1 MGSIHSS
8 ILIESEHNKKQK
20 TRKTP
25 TFPEKTFEKMFKSS
39 VLFGFSQLATLGFAD
54 VARMVEKMKNSLNST
69 GVTDRAFTGAV
80 ANSLNDL
87 INNHGAY
94 GCWCYFYDDVGRGKG
109 TPVDEIDAF
118 CKLLNEGYECAIR
131 DSEDE
136 GVSCV
141 PWEVDYFP
149 GLGVGTNLY
158 NSCKELNDN
167 VCSIRACAIEGHFTN
182 NLVAILL
189 AGNSMNYADYGHFDG
204 FDASH
209 DAGCPV
215 KPGVKGSP
223 ANKSCCGAY
232 PARFPYKNLDGDR
245 ACCGSRTYNTQ
256 LLNCCEGGQ
265 VRANC

>member
-136 GVSCV
+136 GLSCV
-141 PWEVDYFP
+141 PWEQD
-149 GLGVGTNLY
+149 Y
-158 NSCKELNDN
+158 NSGTGSGVNLGRSCAELNTDP
-167 VCSIRACAIEGHFTN
+167 CAVRSCAVEGQFVQSLTA
-182 NLVAILL
+182 LFLS
-189 AGNSMNYADYGHFDG
+189 GNSINYDEYGHENFDP
-204 FDASH
+204 SH
-209 DAGCPV
+209 DVGCPV
-215 KPGVKGSP
+215 KPGVKGSSN
-223 ANKSCCGAY
+223 AKACCGAY
-232 PARFPYKNLDGDR
+232 PNRFPFKTLDGDR
-245 ACCGSRTYNTQ
+245 ACCGARTYNTQ
-256 LLNCCEGGQ
+256 LLNCCGNGQ
-265 VRANC
+265 VKANC